1 MKGRAGFT
9 LIELVIALA
18 LAGLA
23 MALVAGSVRAAVD
36 TGERQT
42 RAVGQEHRA
51 RVTREFLREAVRGL
65 AVERAGRGDLVILT
79 TGGSRERPMDRV
91 VFSTH
96 GGAVFGWESD
106 LKAVQL
112 LVDADPATPE
122 SGVVARVLRTVSGAA
137 VEETLTLLPDVTGM
151 RIRMLD
157 AGGEWQDGWP
167 DATRAPAAI
176 EFRFTGGDAEPGV
189 SPLAALPLRVRVP

>member
-1 MKGRAGFT
+1 M
-9 LIELVIALA
+9 IELVIALA

-23 MALVAGSVRAAVD
+23 MALVGGSVRAAVD

-42 RAVGQEHRA
+42 RAVEQEHRA
-51 RVTREFLREAVRGL
+51 RVTREFVREAVRGL

-79 TGGSRERPMDRV
+79 PGGSRERPMDRV

-122 SGVVARVLRTVSGAA
+122 SGVVARVLRTAGGGA
-137 VEETLTLLPDVTGM
+137 VEETLALLPGVTGM
-151 RIRMLD
+151 GIRMLD
-157 AGGEWQDGWP
+157 TAGTWHDAWP

-176 EFRFTGGDAEPGV
+176 EFRFTGGEPDV
-189 SPLAALPLRVRVP
+189 STLAALPLRVRVP